1 MDNWPQNPGNV
12 GFAKEQKFD
21 PSLTAE
27 FRGRGDHRLEA
38 VQQQAEMLMDLL
50 NKVATAALL
59 GFVVSSMMAMGMGFT
74 VRQIIDALQDVRLV
88 LLALLANFVVM
99 PLGALAVDKMLQ
111 LDEPLGVGLLLL
123 GAAAGPPFLP
133 TLTELAK
140 GNLPFAVGI
149 MVLLTVGTVG
159 YLPLVLPLLLPGITV
174 NSEKI
179 AGWLFLL
186 TLLPLAA
193 GFALRAWYGEIAAW
207 MKPVLDWVTNVSL
220 VPMVLLL
227 AVANVDKILHI
238 FGTRGILAG
247 FLLIALGF
255 GVGWMLG
262 GPAIDTR
269 RALAL
274 GTGQRNIAAALVVA
288 GESFSDPSVLIM
300 LIVVT
305 IVGLLTL
312 LPLCH
317 VLANYGSK
325 QSAK

>member
-1 MDNWPQNPGNV
+1 MV
-12 GFAKEQKFD
+12 
-21 PSLTAE
+21 
-27 FRGRGDHRLEA
+27 
-38 VQQQAEMLMDLL
+38 MDLL
-50 NKVATAALL
+50 NKVATTALL
-59 GFVVSSMMAMGMGFT
+59 GFVVSSMMAMGVGFT
-74 VRQIIDALQDVRLV
+74 IRQIIDALRDVRLV
-88 LLALLANFVVM
+88 LLALLANFVAM
-99 PLGALAVDKMLQ
+99 PLGALALDKMLR

-123 GAAAGPPFLP
+123 ATAAGAPFLP
-133 TLTELAK
+133 KLTELVK

-149 MVLLTVGTVG
+149 MVLLAVGTVG

-317 VLANYGSK
+317 VLANSGLR
-325 QSAK
+325 QSPN